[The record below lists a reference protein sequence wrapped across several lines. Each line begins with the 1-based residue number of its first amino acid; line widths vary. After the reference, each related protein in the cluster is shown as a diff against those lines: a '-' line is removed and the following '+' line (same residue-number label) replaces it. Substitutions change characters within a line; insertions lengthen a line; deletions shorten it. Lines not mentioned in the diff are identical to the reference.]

1 MIKLNCRKCGSPHI
15 RKNGRTRSGRQKYHC
30 KNCNFYSTL
39 DLKKTELMEKTE
51 LIEKLF
57 LERLSQRA
65 IARIT
70 GVSYPTIVKIIK
82 KKQFLK

>member
-1 MIKLNCRKCGSPHI
+1 
-15 RKNGRTRSGRQKYHC
+15 
-30 KNCNFYSTL
+30 
-39 DLKKTELMEKTE
+39 MEKTE